1 MRYAKYFDKDLYS
14 KWHRRFENVAMID
27 IDAVEICQNKGCWQP
42 LALIETVYDTGNY
55 KKYTNSMR
63 WLGKAANLPCFL
75 VFYKK
80 MTQGM
85 LEFKVQRLSTLYEPL
100 IAMSEEE
107 WVGILRDIQE
117 QHQKV
122 CKYAKD

>member
-1 MRYAKYFDKDLYS
+1 MRFAKYFDKDLYS
-14 KWHRRFENVAMID
+14 KWHRQFEKIAMID
-27 IDAVEICQNKGCWQP
+27 IDSVEICQNKGCWQP

-63 WLGKAANLPCFL
+63 WLGKVANLPCFL

-100 IAMSEEE
+100 IAMSQEE